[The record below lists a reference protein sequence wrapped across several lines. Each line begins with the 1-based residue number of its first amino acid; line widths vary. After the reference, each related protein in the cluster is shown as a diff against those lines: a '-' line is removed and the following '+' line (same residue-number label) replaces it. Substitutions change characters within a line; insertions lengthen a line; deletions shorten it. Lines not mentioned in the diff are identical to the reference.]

1 MNKLFKLSI
10 LSLLAF
16 TTFSCEDNDD
26 VTLTPPSSNIVE
38 LASSSN
44 DLTSLVAALQ
54 AADGN
59 LVEVLSGGEY
69 TVLAPTNQ
77 AFDNFLSENNFP
89 SLDAVP
95 TDLLSTILLN
105 HVISGTVNAYN
116 LSTAG
121 AGYTTT
127 NATNTDGDFLSL
139 YFNTVSGIEFN
150 GVSRVID
157 GDIAASNGI
166 VHVVDEVIG
175 LPTVVTFAT
184 ADSTFSTL
192 VSALTRDDLEND
204 YVSALSL
211 NTTPAPY
218 TVFAPTNE
226 AFGSL
231 LTELELNGLSDID
244 SETLELTLN
253 THVVYGTN
261 VREEDLSQDM
271 SVSTEGDLLTISLEN
286 GPQIIDMNNR
296 VADIITTDV
305 QANNG
310 VIHVINKVMLPEQD

>member
-116 LSTAG
+116 LSTAS
-121 AGYTTT
+121 ASYTTT

-139 YFNTVSGIEFN
+139 YFNTESGIEFN

>member
-1 MNKLFKLSI
+1 MKKIFKLSV
-10 LSLLAF
+10 LSFLAF

-38 LASSSN
+38 LASSSS

-77 AFDNFLSENNFP
+77 AFDNFLTENNFS

-127 NATNTDGDFLSL
+127 NATNADGDFLSL
-139 YFNTVSGIEFN
+139 YFNTASGIEFN
-150 GVSRVID
+150 GVSSVID

-166 VHVVDEVIG
+166 VHIVDEVIG

-192 VSALTRDDLEND
+192 VAALTRDDLEYD

-231 LTELELNGLSDID
+231 LTELEVSELSEID
-244 SETLELTLN
+244 TATLELTLN

-271 SVSTEGDLLTISLEN
+271 SVPTEGDLLTISLEN
-286 GPQIIDMNNR
+286 GPQVIDMNNR
-296 VADIITTDV
+296 AADIIATDV

>member
-1 MNKLFKLSI
+1 MKKIFKLSV
-10 LSLLAF
+10 LSFLAF

-38 LASSSN
+38 LASSSS

-77 AFDNFLSENNFP
+77 AFDNFLTENNFS

-127 NATNTDGDFLSL
+127 NATNADGDFLSL
-139 YFNTVSGIEFN
+139 YFNTASGIEFN
-150 GVSRVID
+150 GVSSVID

-192 VSALTRDDLEND
+192 VAALTRDDLEYD

>member
-116 LSTAG
+116 LSNAG

-139 YFNTVSGIEFN
+139 YFNTESGIEFN

-175 LPTVVTFAT
+175 LPTIVTFAT

-296 VADIITTDV
+296 VADIFTTDV

>member
-1 MNKLFKLSI
+1 MKKIFKLSV
-10 LSLLAF
+10 LSFLAF

-38 LASSSN
+38 LASSSS

-77 AFDNFLSENNFP
+77 AFDNFLTENNFS

-127 NATNTDGDFLSL
+127 NATNADGDFLSL
-139 YFNTVSGIEFN
+139 YFNTASGIEFN
-150 GVSRVID
+150 GVSSVID

-192 VSALTRDDLEND
+192 VAALTRDDLEYD

-231 LTELELNGLSDID
+231 LTELEVSELSEID
-244 SETLELTLN
+244 TATLELTLN
-253 THVVYGTN
+253 THVVYGAN

-271 SVSTEGDLLTISLEN
+271 SVPTEGDLLTISLEN
-286 GPQIIDMNNR
+286 GPQVIDMNNR
-296 VADIITTDV
+296 AADIIATDV

>member
-26 VTLTPPSSNIVE
+26 VTLNPPSSNIVE

-127 NATNTDGDFLSL
+127 NAANTDGDFLSL
-139 YFNTVSGIEFN
+139 YFNTESGIEFN

>member
-1 MNKLFKLSI
+1 MKKIFKLSV
-10 LSLLAF
+10 LSFLAF

-38 LASSSN
+38 LASSSS

-77 AFDNFLSENNFP
+77 AFDNFLTENNFS

-127 NATNTDGDFLSL
+127 NATNADGDFLSL
-139 YFNTVSGIEFN
+139 YFNTASGIEFN
-150 GVSRVID
+150 GVSSVID

-166 VHVVDEVIG
+166 VHIVDEVIG

-192 VSALTRDDLEND
+192 VAALTRDDLEYD

-231 LTELELNGLSDID
+231 LTELEVSELSEID
-244 SETLELTLN
+244 TATLELTLN
-253 THVVYGTN
+253 THVVYGAN
-261 VREEDLSQDM
+261 VREEDLSQYM
-271 SVSTEGDLLTISLEN
+271 PVSTEGDLLTISLEN
-286 GPQIIDMNNR
+286 GPQIIDINNR